1 MKYKRDYKITISA
14 DNKDNVMWSATRK
27 GEPLPQGEDNNI
39 VMNMLITAL
48 NKLKECN
55 RKTLWDNIPEVH
67 IAQELEIRADNL
79 TKILDLINEGVLA
92 KCTYNPTSIVSIV
105 VTMSD
110 METVACNDDWI
121 VQDTS
126 GKWYIMKCYH
136 HEELANRRKI
146 IIDKT

>member
-1 MKYKRDYKITISA
+1 MKYTRDYKITISA
-14 DNKDNVMWSATRK
+14 DNKGNVMWSVTHK
-27 GEPLPQGEDNNI
+27 CEPLPQGEDNNI
-39 VMNMLITAL
+39 VMNMLATVL
-48 NKLKECN
+48 DKLKECK

-79 TKILDLINEGVLA
+79 TKILDLINKGVLA
-92 KCTYNPTSIVSIV
+92 KVTYNPTSTISIV

-110 METVACNDDWI
+110 TETVARNCDWI